1 MFFIADLHAVTEKY
15 ETRSL
20 AGNTLTTAA
29 LYLACG
35 IDPTRS
41 TLFVQSHVAAHAQ
54 MARLLG
60 SVCGTGMLQRMVQF
74 KEKSQKEGEETASL
88 SLLDYPVLMA
98 ADVLLYQAHVVPV
111 GEDQTQHLELAREL
125 AKRINKRYGK
135 KAPLFIVP
143 QPLVV
148 AEGAR
153 LMSLT
158 DGTKKMS
165 KSEPDD
171 NSRINMMD
179 DADTIRRKIRAAKTD
194 LIRGLEFD
202 NPERP
207 EVHNLLGLYQLASG
221 KSREEV
227 ARECADLGF
236 GQFKPLLA
244 DALTA
249 MLSPIQARYREI
261 LADETSLRA
270 VLKQGAG
277 KAAVQAKETLARVS
291 EAMGFLLPG

>member
-1 MFFIADLHAVTEKY
+1 MFFIADLHAITEKY
-15 ETRSL
+15 ETRAL
-20 AGNTLTTAA
+20 AGTTLSTAA

-35 IDPTRS
+35 IDPTGS

-60 SVCGTGMLQRMVQF
+60 SICGTGMLHRMVQF

-125 AKRINKRYGK
+125 AKRFNKRYGK
-135 KAPLFIVP
+135 KAPILTVP

-148 AEGAR
+148 TEGAR

-165 KSEPDD
+165 KSEEND

-179 DADTIRRKIRAAKTD
+179 DADTIRRKIKVAKTD
-194 LIRGLEFD
+194 LCRGLEFD

-207 EVHNLLGLYQLASG
+207 EVNNLLGLYQLASG

-227 ARECADLGF
+227 ARECANLGF
-236 GQFKPLLA
+236 GQFKPMLA
-244 DALTA
+244 DALIA
-249 MLSPIQARYREI
+249 MLGPIQKRYREI
-261 LADETSLRA
+261 LADETALRA
-270 VLKQGAG
+270 VLKRGAD
-277 KAAVQAKETLARVS
+277 KAAVTADETLARAS
-291 EAMGFLLPG
+291 EAMGFLMPG